1 MIIGKIEGRREA
13 GRKEIK
19 APAKKNKQVEM
30 KKTKKCVE
38 TGQCFQ
44 ILEDQNNYKEGNVY
58 TDLPNLIQSY
68 LSTSISTSDAHHSL
82 MWITFLGPG
91 HTFIILRKNDR
102 SYTW

>member
-1 MIIGKIEGRREA
+1 M

-19 APAKKNKQVEM
+19 APAKKNKQVKVMKEM

-38 TGQCFQ
+38 TGQYFQ

-91 HTFIILRKNDR
+91 HAFVILRKK
-102 SYTW
+102 SLLHMVSS